1 MAFFEWR
8 WAVSHF
14 SVRTS
19 SFVAIGVLLFAGAS
33 YAQNKQVLGNR
44 SATLSSSEMSNVL
57 AVAGGGSTVV
67 CRSIGNCSLL
77 FHDPFTS
84 LAFEQP
90 AIRFLLGMA
99 ETVHIEGLVYDGLD
113 CQGEPGLA
121 MGDLALVAPRP
132 TVFLNFDPPLP
143 PGTNL

>member
-1 MAFFEWR
+1 
-8 WAVSHF
+8 
-14 SVRTS
+14 
-19 SFVAIGVLLFAGAS
+19 
-33 YAQNKQVLGNR
+33 
-44 SATLSSSEMSNVL
+44 
-57 AVAGGGSTVV
+57 
-67 CRSIGNCSLL
+67 
-77 FHDPFTS
+77 HDPFTS

-143 PGTNL
+143 PGTNLSIKGTIGGCAQGQCINYTIGPDVMAQPNLCTRVPTVQ